1 MSSVS
6 IPASASTWWRRSA
19 VPAAVRGPGSASTR
33 SSPRRRPYRTFHCG
47 EGVFRPASISATASS
62 SARRGALPAPS
73 ASAGSSSSR
82 TNGSPAHA
90 STRRAA
96 ATVGSA
102 ASSELVGCGIA
113 SCICAARFGAA
124 RPSRDACSALKF
136 PWRAAQGEAYPAL
149 PVRQRGLLTQAAED
163 GERVGGLDFVDELTA
178 GLDLAVQARGQG
190 VGVLA
195 ARCTDDEVLGASLG
209 LVALGLEPFR
219 ELAGLLP
226 RPALDPHFPGCES
239 ALEL

>member
-1 MSSVS
+1 MR
-6 IPASASTWWRRSA
+6 STLRCCKAIKRC
-19 VPAAVRGPGSASTR
+19 VLGS
-33 SSPRRRPYRTFHCG
+33 
-47 EGVFRPASISATASS
+47 E
-62 SARRGALPAPS
+62 
-73 ASAGSSSSR
+73 
-82 TNGSPAHA
+82 
-90 STRRAA
+90 
-96 ATVGSA
+96 
-102 ASSELVGCGIA
+102 
-113 SCICAARFGAA
+113 
-124 RPSRDACSALKF
+124 F

-178 GLDLAVQARGQG
+178 GLDLTVQARGQG

-239 ALEL
+239 ALELFLLPRLPRWLVAPAVLLV